1 MNVNVS
7 YRCQVSFT
15 VSFNAFLRNVC
26 ELHSLF
32 HFIIFMVLLVLKELR
47 ISYSTVVI

>member
-7 YRCQVSFT
+7 SHCQISFT

-26 ELHSLF
+26 ELYSLF
-32 HFIIFMVLLVLKELR
+32 HFIMFMVLLVLKELR
-47 ISYSTVVI
+47 ICYSTVVI